1 MLDFRTC
8 KTTKD
13 FESVLRAGLRIY
25 RIGKQEMTA
34 TGCPLKSLA
43 QQVKKSYKQGFY
55 MDFFDLETSSGK
67 KERAIYPAYVANY
80 SEIFKALEKGVFVH
94 FKGIDCALW
103 KTDRGNLGW
112 RHFGS
117 SANPYTLKDLKF
129 VIKTIFNIKDLR
141 KVKIYTSD
149 SQWD

>member
-43 QQVKKSYKQGFY
+43 QQVKKYYKQGFY
-55 MDFFDLETSSGK
+55 RDFFDLETASGK
-67 KERAIYPAYVANY
+67 KERAIYPAYVANK
-80 SEIFKALEKGVFVH
+80 KALK
-94 FKGIDCALW
+94 K
-103 KTDRGNLGW
+103 N
-112 RHFGS
+112 
-117 SANPYTLKDLKF
+117 
-129 VIKTIFNIKDLR
+129 
-141 KVKIYTSD
+141 
-149 SQWD
+149 